1 MSRNLNLQITGNPFI
16 DAGIF
21 ALKTKLNK
29 EINEITLEDIEN
41 ELKNISKLYLEDG
54 WNKNMYSIFPNSSL
68 VNNAIKGNRSD
79 KYFEDFKNDL
89 VNIQDAKEEGSC
101 IGCGR
106 RDAIEVFGKSAIP
119 LTGSGSLKN
128 YFSFAN
134 DGADYCPLCAI
145 LIQFSPLL
153 MYACGGKFI
162 LMHSDSELVMELEAK
177 KTIMNLNNQISL
189 NNYTGCSN
197 EGITRPV
204 NAIFEIIMG
213 VISLSDFW
221 ENKNPSLNFYYFTNY
236 NQGPELEIYTLP
248 MGVFNFLA
256 DIPSEDESNW
266 KFILKMGYQYVKWN
280 KEETFDKDNSKYYYK
295 NKPNTIY
302 NNLLVNK
309 SILKYFYNFKH
320 KKTYCSW
327 KLVNAYMREIRKM
340 DEKRIDAIK
349 TVGDKLSDY
358 IEINDSKKTLSSLEN
373 ASTYNNF
380 RNVLRK
386 IFKNKIKKDNELLFT
401 FEDYVVNLFPEGNLT
416 WKETQDLL
424 LFRIYENLHDWM
436 VENDIVEEV
445 SEEELLEE

>member
-1 MSRNLNLQITGNPFI
+1 MSENLNLQITGNPFI

-29 EINEITLEDIEN
+29 AINEITFEDIEN
-41 ELKNISKLYLEDG
+41 ELKDISKLYLEDG
-54 WNKNMYSIFPNSSL
+54 WKSNMHGIFPNSPL
-68 VNNAIKGNRSD
+68 VNTSTKGNRSD
-79 KYFEDFKNDL
+79 KYFAVFKNNLD
-89 VNIQDAKEEGSC
+89 NMKDSGEKGSC

-106 RDAIEVFGKSAIP
+106 RDAVDVFGKSAIP

-145 LIQFSPLL
+145 LIQFSPLM
-153 MYACGGKFI
+153 MYTSGKKFI
-162 LMHSDSELVMELEAK
+162 LMHSDSELIMELWAK
-177 KTIMNLNNQISL
+177 ETMKNINNQISL
-189 NNYTGCSN
+189 NKYTGCCN
-197 EGITRPV
+197 DGITIPV
-204 NAIFEIIMG
+204 NAIFEIIMK

-248 MGVFNFLA
+248 IDVFNFLV
-256 DIPSEDESNW
+256 DIPSEDKSNW
-266 KFILKMGYQYVKWN
+266 KFILKMGYQKVKWDN
-280 KEETFDKDNSKYYYK
+280 EKTFDKNEKKFYYK
-295 NKPNTIY
+295 NKQNTVY

-309 SILKYFYNFKH
+309 SILKYFYNFKY

-327 KLVNAYMREIRKM
+327 KLVNAYMREVRKM

-349 TVGDKLSDY
+349 DVGDKLSNY
-358 IEINDSKKTLSSLEN
+358 IEINDGKKTLSSLEN
-373 ASTYNNF
+373 ASTYNKF

-386 IFKNKIKKDNELLFT
+386 ILKNKIKNDNELLFT

-416 WKETQDLL
+416 WRETQDLL

-436 VENDIVEEV
+436 VENDFVEEV